1 MNVKCDCC
9 GNIAEYIFTE
19 CDDEKH
25 LCEKCAKS
33 HFSLY
38 PMQHYECDHC
48 CKQCIEGSYEE
59 DGEHHFCSAKCAI
72 EFCINLYG
80 DEQ

>member
-19 CDDEKH
+19 CSDEMH
-25 LCEKCAKS
+25 LCEKCAIS

-38 PMQHYECDHC
+38 PMQHCECEQC
-48 CKQCIEGSYEE
+48 GKSCIEGAYEE

-72 EFCINLYG
+72 EFCIDLYG
-80 DEQ
+80 DE